1 MTRLSPV
8 SAVFLIGDFSLI
20 RMRIIM
26 KAIDSEFVK
35 MKALEYGLRLEDAIS
50 IWHESEDEEDFIGSI
65 AHMATGE
72 INPA

>member
-1 MTRLSPV
+1 
-8 SAVFLIGDFSLI
+8 
-20 RMRIIM
+20 M
-26 KAIDSEFVK
+26 KPIDDEFVK
-35 MKALEYGLRLEDAIS
+35 LKAIEYGVRLEDAIS